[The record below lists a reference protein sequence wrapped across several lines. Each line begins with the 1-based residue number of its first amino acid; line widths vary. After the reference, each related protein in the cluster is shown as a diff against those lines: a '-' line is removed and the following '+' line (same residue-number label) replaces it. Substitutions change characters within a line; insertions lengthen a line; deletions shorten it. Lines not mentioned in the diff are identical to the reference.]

1 MAPEITASVTYWT
14 VVEIM
19 FMFMFMFMFM
29 AGQWI
34 GMVPG
39 VSSTERLVTNPNDAH
54 REYREILTSG
64 IREVVSRADVA

>member
-1 MAPEITASVTYWT
+1 
-14 VVEIM
+14 
-19 FMFMFMFMFM
+19 
-29 AGQWI
+29 
-34 GMVPG
+34 MVPG